1 MHPTLKVENVENLP
15 ENFEIKRNIL
25 SKWIKI
31 LDKKLF
37 MTPCSAEWLEIGFS
51 PI

>member
-37 MTPCSAEWLEIGFS
+37 MTPFSADWLEIGFS